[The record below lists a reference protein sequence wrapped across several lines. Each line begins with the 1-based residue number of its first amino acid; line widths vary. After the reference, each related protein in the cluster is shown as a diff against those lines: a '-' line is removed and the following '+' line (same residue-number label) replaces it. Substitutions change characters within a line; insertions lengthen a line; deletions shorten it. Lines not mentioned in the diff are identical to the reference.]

1 MIELDRGHFRLVAW
15 IATTFLLMFT
25 IYSNQVTTLT
35 SGLGDLLSSTLGTLL
50 PAIPFLALLLVLTA
64 LRWDDFHAVLLTE
77 RGLTSRLGIRL
88 AGVLLILLPVT
99 LWALFFG
106 SGGPSTY
113 LAMELSA
120 SSLVLVAYG
129 TLLVINPTMWRIML
143 PYASL
148 YAVGLLAPLVMLDLF
163 GDPLAVFCSYIAA
176 QIANALGI
184 HVVWQGASF
193 GFVSLTGE
201 SIDAVVEPACSAAY
215 SISIYLGLLGLMYL
229 DMRRSPTATAKYA
242 VAGVILLPL
251 LNSARIALTIL
262 FGYLYGS
269 TAFWW
274 IHDWLGYAIFLIF
287 YIAVLMAYSRTGKP
301 VIARNTVS
309 PSEQSSPSSLNQPRN
324 P

>member
-25 IYSNQVTTLT
+25 VYSNQVITLT

-64 LRWDDFHAVLLTE
+64 LRWEDFHTVLLAE
-77 RGLTSRLGIRL
+77 RGLTSKPRIRL
-88 AGVLLILLPVT
+88 AGVLLILFPVT

-129 TLLVINPTMWRIML
+129 TLLVINPMMWRIML

-148 YAVGLLAPLVMLDLF
+148 YAVGLLAPLFMLDLF
-163 GDPLAVFCSYIAA
+163 GEPLAEFCSYIAA
-176 QIANALGI
+176 QITNALGI
-184 HVVWQGASF
+184 HVVWQGVSF
-193 GFVSLTGE
+193 GFASLTGE
-201 SIDAVVEPACSAAY
+201 SIDTVVTPPCSAAY

-229 DMRRSPTATAKYA
+229 DMRKSLTATAGFA
-242 VAGVILLPL
+242 VAGVILLPF

-287 YIAVLMAYSRTGKP
+287 YVIVLMAYSRTGKP
-301 VIARNTVS
+301 LITHNTVS
-309 PSEQSSPSSLNQPRN
+309 PSARDSSSSLLQPQHQ
-324 P
+324 